1 MIDGDY
7 KWMPQLIG
15 LRNFEGNH
23 FNDKGGMANLASLVY
38 VIKE

>member
-23 FNDKGGMANLASLVY
+23 FNDKGGMANLASLVD